1 MLIYSHK
8 ISFTMIDEEF
18 WCFHIL
24 NIRVHHFRNLAWSVS
39 SVCGALY
46 HNGRQDTWWTIHL
59 LPEKFHFLAFGPSK
73 YQSRGFLSPEESCS
87 DYALWCY
94 FITYHVY
101 WCDIMLHTLLVL
113 MLLQWLETGQ
123 MSMGAGH
130 CPLGGFTDWNVCNV
144 HGEVHLAS
152 RYRAMLRPRSFSR
165 FDTLPATLAHCQYF
179 RIILEGAPCRPT
191 IFKVPNIVGTLP
203 KVPHLTLIVHNWP
216 HTYLLWPKLAQKM
229 HIFVDIW
236 PWPLTL
242 GHKKLFLQRPD
253 QSPCRIWI
261 NRSNGSAFLGL
272 WHMDGRTDGQFVG
285 NMYGFI
291 HDICQ
296 SHNFAIWLYCCVPVR
311 LRLVQTSFIFPFE
324 CRGCI

>member
-101 WCDIMLHTLLVL
+101 CCDIMLHTLLVL
-113 MLLQWLETGQ
+113 MLLIRDLYMTY
-123 MSMGAGH
+123 AK
-130 CPLGGFTDWNVCNV
+130 
-144 HGEVHLAS
+144 AI
-152 RYRAMLRPRSFSR
+152 
-165 FDTLPATLAHCQYF
+165 TLPFDYIVACQ
-179 RIILEGAPCRPT
+179 
-191 IFKVPNIVGTLP
+191 
-203 KVPHLTLIVHNWP
+203 
-216 HTYLLWPKLAQKM
+216 
-229 HIFVDIW
+229 
-236 PWPLTL
+236 
-242 GHKKLFLQRPD
+242 
-253 QSPCRIWI
+253 
-261 NRSNGSAFLGL
+261 
-272 WHMDGRTDGQFVG
+272 
-285 NMYGFI
+285 
-291 HDICQ
+291 
-296 SHNFAIWLYCCVPVR
+296 
-311 LRLVQTSFIFPFE
+311 
-324 CRGCI
+324 RGCDSSKQALYSLLNVEDAFWRNPHAIRAFNIPC